1 MKKAIKIIGIIALI
15 VASIVCTILYC
26 VFPNETQEYIRNF
39 WSFIN
44 TPLPIIGL
52 SLVVIGG
59 FTLKALSMTSWGKR
73 ALNELREAWSKWKKE
88 VSEVQNH
95 EEELVKKS
103 ETLETKVNLILENYG
118 DSQKCLVMLVYE
130 ICMTSPNKKINA
142 IGERVKELYPL
153 ALEEAQEVAYK
164 EVEEK
169 STKDKGNETSAEN
182 MGLDENLGETKGL
195 GVQNG

>member
-44 TPLPIIGL
+44 TPLPIVGF

-73 ALNELREAWSKWKKE
+73 ALNELKEAWLKWKKE

-103 ETLETKVNLILENYG
+103 ETLETKVNFILENYG
-118 DSQKCLVMLVYE
+118 NSQKGLVMLVYE

-142 IGERVKELYPL
+142 IGERVKELCPL

-169 STKDKGNETSAEN
+169 SNKDKGNETSAEN
-182 MGLDENLGETKGL
+182 MGLDENLGDMKGL